1 MELVLVHQEIEP
13 LPRKNSEPF
22 IFNNEGILSSAYKKE
37 IQNNF
42 FQSSPKSVFG
52 VKQGVKS
59 FQYQYTSGIGALL
72 KLSVFAIAIIAVF
85 S

>member
-1 MELVLVHQEIEP
+1 MELVLSHQEFEP
-13 LPRKNSEPF
+13 LPKKKREHF
-22 IFNNEGILSSAYKKE
+22 VFNNEGILSSAYKEE
-37 IQNNF
+37 IKNNF

-52 VKQGVKS
+52 VKQRIKS
-59 FQYQYTSGIGALL
+59 FQYQYTLGIDAVL